1 MDNYSQE
8 EIHKALLL
16 ISSTISKC
24 EKMQHKFAEGTSQHS
39 LLRNRIKALQI
50 SKCLIEGDRGIEAYT
65 EEDLKKALPP
75 VISIINKTEK
85 AQSKYDEGNIQF
97 KRFTPI
103 IQAMYICKALIEE
116 EIMKRRQ

>member
-75 VISIINKTEK
+75 VISIIN
-85 AQSKYDEGNIQF
+85 
-97 KRFTPI
+97 
-103 IQAMYICKALIEE
+103 
-116 EIMKRRQ
+116 